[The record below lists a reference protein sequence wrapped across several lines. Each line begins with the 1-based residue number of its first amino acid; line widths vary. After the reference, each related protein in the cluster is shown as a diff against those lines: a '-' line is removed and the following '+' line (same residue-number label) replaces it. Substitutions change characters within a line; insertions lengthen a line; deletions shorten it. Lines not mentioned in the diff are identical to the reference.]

1 MHTHTPPGILPLP
14 WRREGRAG
22 AGKLFTAGRK
32 TDLATCHSCRGEGRR
47 KPPAAA
53 HQQGE
58 GREAGGDRKML
69 SPLQKCGSEGCLL
82 DCDFLPWHRS
92 ALRKRHSSCEEP
104 EPEDD
109 HKDRSKEKPCPP
121 SICLEAPDSDNCLQ
135 IPLQDPGGVWR
146 CRSEGRL
153 DQNEAPIQGDI
164 ELGDK
169 TGSGW
174 SLPSPKS
181 LRKERHPRGR
191 VAAAKEHLRNL
202 FGGSNKSLGSSVES
216 NLGSD
221 CDSSHQARTKQK
233 QCRRNKRNFL
243 RLWSSGSPETQS
255 LRPTPE
261 EAQEWAES
269 LEKLLLHPYGRSA
282 FHSFLESEF
291 SEENL
296 DFWMACEDY
305 RKLRGCDKLQDNARK
320 IYDEY
325 VTIQAPKE
333 VNLDSQTRDVTNRNI
348 LLPTRSCFEQAQ
360 RRIFGLMEKDS
371 YPRFLRSPVYQA
383 LVQPNGQDPNGAM

>member
-1 MHTHTPPGILPLP
+1 
-14 WRREGRAG
+14 
-22 AGKLFTAGRK
+22 
-32 TDLATCHSCRGEGRR
+32 
-47 KPPAAA
+47 
-53 HQQGE
+53 
-58 GREAGGDRKML
+58 ML

-104 EPEDD
+104 EPGDEHED
-109 HKDRSKEKPCPP
+109 RNEEKPRPP
-121 SICLEAPDSDNCLQ
+121 SIRLEAPDSDNCIQL
-135 IPLQDPGGVWR
+135 PLQDPGGVWR
-146 CRSEGRL
+146 SRSEGRL
-153 DQNEAPIQGDI
+153 DQNEPPAPGEA

-169 TGSGW
+169 SGSGW

-202 FGGSNKSLGSSVES
+202 FGGSNKSLGSSAES
-216 NLGSD
+216 SLGSD
-221 CDSSHQARTKQK
+221 CDGSHHARPTQK
-233 QCRRNKRNFL
+233 HCRRRNKRNFL
-243 RLWSSGSPETQS
+243 RLWSSGCPEIQS

-261 EAQEWAES
+261 EAQKWAES
-269 LEKLLLHPYGRSA
+269 LEKLLLHPYGQRA
-282 FHSFLESEF
+282 FHAFLESEF

-305 RKLRGCDKLQDNARK
+305 RKLRSCDKLQDNARK
-320 IYDEY
+320 IYDQY

-333 VNLDSQTRDVTNRNI
+333 VNLDSQTRDITNRNI
-348 LLPTRSCFEQAQ
+348 LLPTRGCFEQAQ

-371 YPRFLRSPVYQA
+371 YPRFIRSPVYQA
-383 LVQPNGQDPNGAM
+383 LVQPNGEEPNGAM